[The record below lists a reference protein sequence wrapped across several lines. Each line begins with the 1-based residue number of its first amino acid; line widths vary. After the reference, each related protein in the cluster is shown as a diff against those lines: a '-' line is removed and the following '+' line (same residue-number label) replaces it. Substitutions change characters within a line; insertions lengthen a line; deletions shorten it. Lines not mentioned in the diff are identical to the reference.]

1 MKILISSEWYE
12 PIPNGV
18 VTSIINLKRELE
30 NMGHEVRVLTM
41 SRDIFTYK
49 SNGIYYFGSLNFSM
63 VYPNARLSFFRGR
76 ELLGELINWKP
87 DIIHSQTEFS
97 SFFYAKR
104 ISQKTG
110 APQVHTYHTVYE
122 DYTHYFS
129 LSKRVGVAEIKYL
142 TNKLLSRVDSVIVPT
157 EKTKKLLE
165 RYNVRKHIDVIPSGI
180 NLNKHNSIISTDE
193 RVALREKYGISADDK
208 LLVFVGRVGKEK
220 NLGELISLVQRM
232 PDVKLMIV
240 GDGPFRNE
248 LEDIVSGL
256 DLRGRIVFT
265 GMVNPIEVSKYYQA
279 GDLFTSASTSETQGL
294 TYIEALANGLPV
306 LARKDPCLN
315 DVVIDGVNGWQ
326 FVTGTEFLKCAKKYF
341 KSEDLQGKMKKSAKE
356 SSKKFSSEVFA
367 NSCLEVYK
375 TTIKRKRR
383 RRK

>member
-18 VTSIINLKRELE
+18 VTSITNLKRELE

-41 SRDIFTYK
+41 SRDLFTYK
-49 SNGIYYFGSLNFSM
+49 SDGIYYFGSLNFNM

-104 ISQKTG
+104 ISKKTG

-142 TNKLLSRVDSVIVPT
+142 TNKLLSRIDSVIVPT

-180 NLNKHNSIISTDE
+180 NLKKHEQKISQEE
-193 RVALREKYGISADDK
+193 RNLLREKYGISGADK

-220 NLGELISLVQRM
+220 NLEELVYLIERI
-232 PDVKLMIV
+232 PYVKLMIV
-240 GDGPFRNE
+240 GDGPFKNE
-248 LEDIVSGL
+248 LEDIVH
-256 DLRGRIVFT
+256 DLNLSNRIVFT
-265 GMVNPIEVSKYYQA
+265 GMVKPDEVSKYYQA

-294 TYIEALANGLPV
+294 TYIEALANDLPV
-306 LARKDPCLN
+306 LARKDHCLD
-315 DVVIDGVNGWQ
+315 DVIIDGVNGWQ
-326 FVTGTEFLKCAKKYF
+326 YVTGTEFLKWTKKFF
-341 KSEDLQGKMKKSAKE
+341 KSEDLQKKMKKSAKE

-367 NSCLEVYK
+367 KSCLEVYQR
-375 TTIKRKRR
+375 TIKRKRR
-383 RRK
+383 RRN